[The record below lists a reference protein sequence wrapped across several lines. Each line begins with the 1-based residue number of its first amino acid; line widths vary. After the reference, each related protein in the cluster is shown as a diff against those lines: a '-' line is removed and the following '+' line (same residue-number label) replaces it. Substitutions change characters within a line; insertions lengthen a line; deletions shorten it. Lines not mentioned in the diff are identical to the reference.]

1 MKKRIALAASCLCL
15 SVSLAAGGQFNKP
28 KSTRA
33 ADPASDAAALRSQA
47 AARAA
52 AEIFGEG
59 DRTLIR
65 RYFADNQSRLP
76 PGLAKRGGDL
86 PPGLERQLRR
96 KGHLPPGLE
105 KRLHA
110 FPDDL
115 ERRLPRL
122 GEGIARG
129 VIGSRAVLLNRASNL
144 ILDAFEIY

>member
-1 MKKRIALAASCLCL
+1 MKKRIVLAASCLCL
-15 SVSLAAGGQFNKP
+15 SASLAAGGQFNKP
-28 KSTRA
+28 KNTRA
-33 ADPASDAAALRSQA
+33 ADPAPDTAARSAQA

-52 AEIFGEG
+52 EVIFGEG

-65 RYFADNQSRLP
+65 RYFADNQGRLP

-122 GEGIARG
+122 GEGLTRG
-129 VIGSRAVLLNRASNL
+129 VIGSRAVILNRATNL

>member
-1 MKKRIALAASCLCL
+1 MKTGILLAASSLCLCA
-15 SVSLAAGGQFNKP
+15 SLAAGGQFNRP
-28 KSTRA
+28 ENTRA
-33 ADPASDAAALRSQA
+33 PEHPPAASAKAPEAT
-47 AARAA
+47 ARAVE
-52 AEIFGEG
+52 EIFGEG
-59 DRTLIR
+59 DRALIR
-65 RYFADNQSRLP
+65 RYFADNRSNLP

-105 KRLHA
+105 KRLHP
-110 FPDDL
+110 FPNDL

>member
-1 MKKRIALAASCLCL
+1 MKTRILLAASSLCICA
-15 SVSLAAGGQFNKP
+15 SLAAGGQFDKP
-28 KSTRA
+28 KNTRA
-33 ADPASDAAALRSQA
+33 ADRTAETT
-47 AARAA
+47 ARAVE
-52 AEIFGEG
+52 EIFGEG

-65 RYFADNQSRLP
+65 RYFADNHQNLP

-105 KRLHA
+105 KQLHA

-122 GEGIARG
+122 GEGLERG
-129 VIGSRAVLLNRASNL
+129 VIGSKAVLLNRATNL